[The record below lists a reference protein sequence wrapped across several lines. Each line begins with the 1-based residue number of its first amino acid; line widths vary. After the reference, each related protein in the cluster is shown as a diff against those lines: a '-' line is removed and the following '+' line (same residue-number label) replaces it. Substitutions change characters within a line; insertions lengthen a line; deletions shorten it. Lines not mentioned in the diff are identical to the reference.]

1 MTTVQQAFFE
11 VARRLKL
18 TTIFGNPGSTE
29 ETLLKNFPSDFRYVL
44 ALQEAPAVAMA
55 DAYAQATG
63 EAVLVNLHTAAGMGN
78 ALGNIE
84 SAWYNR
90 APLIIT
96 AGQQTREMLL
106 IEPYL
111 TNTQPLEIP
120 KPFVKWAYEPARPED
135 VPAALMRAYAMAVQ
149 PPAGP
154 VFLSIPMD
162 DVDKPCPH
170 LPEIRTVSR
179 HLGADPKYLAP
190 VAEALSDARSPVL
203 IIGGAVDQSGGW
215 DDAVRLAERLRCKVW
230 AAPAEGRPGFPETH
244 VLYQGML
251 TSAIG
256 PLCEQLMSHD
266 VIVVLGAPVFRYY
279 PYVPGNYIP
288 AGSRLFHITDDPNEA
303 GRAPVGQSV
312 LADPGRACAVLADL
326 VASSDRAPPPARP
339 KLAAP
344 VKGSKITADFL
355 YHAIN
360 QARPDDSVLVQE
372 SLSTLKALRQ
382 RLPTGRSRSFYSMS
396 SGVLGYGLPAAVGV
410 ALAERDKGSG
420 RKVVDIVGD
429 GAANYVIQALWTAV
443 QHELPILFV
452 IPRNGAYNILK
463 SFARQLDTPN
473 VPGLD
478 LPGLD
483 FVSLA
488 AGYGCSA
495 ERVSDHASLSDALRR
510 GMSSSG
516 PHLIE
521 VEIDPAVP
529 ALI

>member
-1 MTTVQQAFFE
+1 MTTVQDAFFE
-11 VARRLKL
+11 VARRLGL

-63 EAVLVNLHTAAGMGN
+63 QAVLVNLHTAAGMGN

-162 DVDKPCPH
+162 DVYKPCP
-170 LPEIRTVSR
+170 LFPEIRAVTR
-179 HLGADPKYLAP
+179 RLGADAVNLAS
-190 VAEALSDARSPVL
+190 VIEALSAATSPVL
-203 IIGGAVDQSGGW
+203 VIGGAVDQSGGW

-244 VLYQGML
+244 ELYQGML

-256 PLCEQLMSHD
+256 PLGKELDCHD
-266 VIVVLGAPVFRYY
+266 VIVVIGAPVFRYY
-279 PYVPGNYIP
+279 PYVPGDYLP
-288 AGSRLFHITDDPNEA
+288 EGARLFHITDDPAEA
-303 GRAPVGQSV
+303 GRAPVGESV
-312 LADPGRACAVLADL
+312 LADPGRACAVLADH
-326 VASSDRAPPPARP
+326 VAAAERPSPAARP
-339 KLAAP
+339 KLSAP
-344 VKGSKITADFL
+344 DGGSKITPDFL

-360 QARPDDSVLVQE
+360 EVRPEDSVIVQE
-372 SLSTLKALRQ
+372 SLSTLKTLRL
-382 RLPTGRSRSFYSMS
+382 RIPTSHPRSFFSMS
-396 SGVLGYGLPAAVGV
+396 SGVLGYGLPAGVGV
-410 ALAERDKGSG
+410 ALAERDAGGS
-420 RKVVDIVGD
+420 RKIICIVGD

-443 QHELPILFV
+443 QHRLPILFV

-463 SFARQLDTPN
+463 SFAHLLDTPG

-488 AGYGCSA
+488 AGYGMTA
-495 ERVSDHASLSDALRR
+495 ERVADPSDLTAVLRK
-510 GMSSSG
+510 GMSTNA

-521 VEIDPAVP
+521 VEVDPTVP
-529 ALI
+529 PLI

>member
-1 MTTVQQAFFE
+1 MLTVQQAFFE

-29 ETLLKNFPSDFRYVL
+29 ETLLKNFPADFRYVL

-111 TNTQPLEIP
+111 TNTQPLEMP

-135 VPAALMRAYAMAVQ
+135 VPGALMRAYAMSVQ

-162 DVDKPCPH
+162 DVDRPCPQ
-170 LPEIRTVSR
+170 LPEIRSVSR

-190 VAEALSDARSPVL
+190 MVEAMSEARSPVL

-215 DDAVRLAERLRCKVW
+215 DDAVRLAERLGCKVW

-244 VLYQGML
+244 PLYQGML

-256 PLCEQLMSHD
+256 PLCKQLEGHD
-266 VIVVLGAPVFRYY
+266 VIAVIGAPVFRYY
-279 PYVPGNYIP
+279 PYVAGDYIP
-288 AGSRLFHITDDPNEA
+288 AGSRLFHITDDPSEA
-303 GRAPVGQSV
+303 GRAPVGQSI
-312 LADPGRACAVLADL
+312 LADPGRACAVLAEL
-326 VASSDRAPPPARP
+326 VAKSDRVLPPARP

-344 VKGSKITADFL
+344 VRGVKITADFL

-360 QARPDDSVLVQE
+360 ETRPDDSVLVQE

-382 RLPTGRSRSFYSMS
+382 RLPTSRSRSFYSMS

-410 ALAERDKGSG
+410 ALAERDKGSN
-420 RKVVDIVGD
+420 RKIVNIVGD

-443 QHELPILFV
+443 QHKLPVVFV

-463 SFARQLDTPN
+463 AFAHQLDTPG

-488 AGYGCSA
+488 AGYGCSG
-495 ERVSDHASLSDALRR
+495 ERVSEHDALSDALRR
-510 GMSSSG
+510 GMSAKG

-521 VEIDPAVP
+521 VEIDPTVP
-529 ALI
+529 PLI